1 MNRTIAI
8 IIALL
13 CTACGTATAQK
24 ADPASPL
31 LGPDQLKDGRTWTVA
46 GTSHGTWRD
55 LDADLVPC
63 GRRDIVPVEAP
74 AQWRSFTAT
83 DGATVTQVVVDDVD
97 AMESFKFF
105 YAECGAVGRVDSMAG
120 PKNVARHGG
129 EVEVAAMSKDR
140 FVVLGGTVSDTQLQ
154 QFAETAR
161 VHLDGLSS

>member
-8 IIALL
+8 IMMLL
-13 CTACGTATAQK
+13 CTACGTTTARQ
-24 ADPASPL
+24 AGPPSLL

-46 GTSHGTWRD
+46 STSQGTWHD

-83 DGATVTQVVVDDVD
+83 DGATVTQVVVNGVD
-97 AMESFKFF
+97 AMDAFKLF
-105 YAECGAVGRVDSMAG
+105 YTECGAVGEVDSMVG
-120 PKNVARHGG
+120 PKNVARHDG

-140 FVVLGGTVSDTQLQ
+140 FVVLGGTVSNTQLQ
-154 QFAETAR
+154 LFAETAR
-161 VHLDGLSS
+161 IHLDGLSS